1 MHSSFSFLQLLGQ
14 RQLQLGH
21 LVLPINRRHG
31 QVAARA
37 HVGASVTLIFC
48 RSIDDVALLSL
59 IVTLI
64 CIDYSIEK
72 LASVKYIAF
81 GMRARYEKR
90 WDEWA
95 HNAAKR
101 ARNSQNCLELKRMW
115 RPAGQTRIK
124 SRTTRPGNPFFCPTP
139 GGCKVAI
146 RHRHRAGK

>member
-1 MHSSFSFLQLLGQ
+1 MDCATFSSIVICLCFFYENVCNSPFHPFFLHSSFSFLQLLGQ

-31 QVAARA
+31 QVARA

-90 WDEWA
+90 WDGP
-95 HNAAKR
+95 
-101 ARNSQNCLELKRMW
+101 RMP
-115 RPAGQTRIK
+115 RSERVTRRIAL
-124 SRTTRPGNPFFCPTP
+124 N
-139 GGCKVAI
+139 
-146 RHRHRAGK
+146 

>member
-31 QVAARA
+31 QVARA
-37 HVGASVTLIFC
+37 YVGTFATLIFC

-59 IVTLI
+59 IVYTLI

-90 WDEWA
+90 WDGP
-95 HNAAKR
+95 
-101 ARNSQNCLELKRMW
+101 RMP
-115 RPAGQTRIK
+115 RSERVTRRIAL
-124 SRTTRPGNPFFCPTP
+124 N
-139 GGCKVAI
+139 
-146 RHRHRAGK
+146 